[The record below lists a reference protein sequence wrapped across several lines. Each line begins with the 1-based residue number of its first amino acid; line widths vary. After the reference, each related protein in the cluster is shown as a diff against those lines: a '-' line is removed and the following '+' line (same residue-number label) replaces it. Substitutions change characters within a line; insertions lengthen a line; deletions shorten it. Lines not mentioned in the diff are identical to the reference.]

1 MRIEIA
7 EHVRMSES
15 GSSLLRLIQNNE
27 TCRLD
32 LLVREAV
39 QNSLD
44 AADDTIEDKPGIKVD
59 FEAGVFKTNEVS
71 DYFEDISEQL
81 NTRYPGK
88 QAFIAVRDSNTVGL
102 TGPVRDEDVKNGNF
116 GNLLKLVYEISKP
129 QDQEGAGGSWGLGK
143 TVYFRIG
150 IGLVIYYSRIKNKR
164 GYESRLAA
172 ALVED
177 EKKRNHL
184 LPRRSGKIPRGIA
197 WWGAV
202 DLKDPKRTRTI
213 PVTNEREIETFL
225 KKLNIT
231 PYRGAETGTTIIIP
245 FINTNELLEETKPL
259 DIEGSA
265 NTITPYWCNSIAE
278 YIKISVQRWYAPRI
292 SNSKYKEY
300 NDAKYLEVSINNEKL
315 TKSGMAPV
323 FKLIQ
328 TLYNAEPNVESKF
341 GKTIINS
348 KPITIQKTF
357 EKSLIGWINYVKVT
371 SDDLGMG
378 KGNNKYNPYYYINRL
393 NFETMYNDPIIT
405 FTRKPGMI
413 VSYSITGDWTDNIPK
428 TEIGEYI
435 VGIFIPN
442 SDNQLLQKEMTLEEY
457 LRGSEKA
464 DHMNWEDWTVDGK
477 NLRIIERIRKAV
489 RRKIRDDFTN
499 LENGKE
505 ERKNYGLGRMV
516 ADIFLPPSGYGN
528 AATIPEQPD
537 KPPQPSKPPMRLGT
551 HVVFQQNGES
561 IYSNNMVSTPVKIVL
576 KKAKDI
582 LLEMFVSTE
591 RGAISSSEW
600 EKNIEKEFPIVIRN
614 FTITKIANCK
624 KKGEEILFNMELLVD
639 KSPVSLFNKSLTFS
653 FGKSEL
659 FGIRNKM
666 QISYKDQKQIIVEGI
681 LSYSLKDVAGSIL
694 LKEVS

>member
-44 AADDTIEDKPGIKVD
+44 AGDDTINKPSIKVD
-59 FEAGVFKTNEVS
+59 FETGTFKTCEIS
-71 DYFEDISEQL
+71 EYFEDITIQL
-81 NTRYPGK
+81 NSRFPGK
-88 QAFIAVRDSNTVGL
+88 WAYIAVRDLNTVGL

-129 QDQEGAGGSWGLGK
+129 QEQEGAGGSWGLGK

-150 IGLVIYYSRIKNKR
+150 IGLVIYYSRIKNKGR
-164 GYESRLAA
+164 YESRLAA

-184 LPRRSGKIPRGIA
+184 LPQRSGRIQRGIA

-202 DLKDPKRTRTI
+202 DPKDPKRTRTI
-213 PVTNEREIETFL
+213 PITNEREIAIFL
-225 KKLNIT
+225 NKFNIT
-231 PYRGAETGTTIIIP
+231 PYKDAETGTTIIIP

-278 YIKISVQRWYAPRI
+278 YIKTAVQRWYAPRI
-292 SNSKYKEY
+292 SNSKYREY
-300 NDAKYLEVSINNEKL
+300 NVAKYLDVSINNEKL
-315 TKSGMAPV
+315 TKSGMAPI

-328 TLYNAEPNVESKF
+328 ALYNAEPNVESKF
-341 GKTIINS
+341 GENIIIS

-357 EKSLIGWINYVKVT
+357 EKSLVGWINYVKVK

-378 KGNNKYNPYYYINRL
+378 RGVNKYNPYYYINRL

-435 VGIFIPN
+435 VGIFIPD

-477 NLRIIERIRKAV
+477 NLRIIERIRKSV
-489 RRKIRDDFTN
+489 RRKIREDFTN
-499 LENGKE
+499 LEPGQEVK
-505 ERKNYGLGRMV
+505 KNYGLGKML
-516 ADIFLPPSGYGN
+516 AELFLPPTGYGN
-528 AATIPEQPD
+528 GPSGSIPPEKSRPP
-537 KPPQPSKPPMRLGT
+537 KPPVRLGS
-551 HVVFQQNGES
+551 HVSFQQNGES
-561 IYSNNMVSTPVKIVL
+561 TYSDKTVTTPFRL
-576 KKAKDI
+576 DFKKPKEI
-582 LLEMFVSTE
+582 LLEMYVDTE

-600 EKNIEKEFPIVIRN
+600 EKKIEKEFPVEIKSFI
-614 FTITKIANCK
+614 ITKIANCK
-624 KKGEEILFNMELLVD
+624 KKSEEILFNREFAVND
-639 KSPVSLFNKSLTFS
+639 KPISILKNSLSFS
-653 FGKSEL
+653 FEKTEKYGVRDK
-659 FGIRNKM
+659 IRILYNE
-666 QISYKDQKQIIVEGI
+666 QRHIIIEGI
-681 LSYSLKDVAGSIL
+681 LTYSLKGVAGSII
-694 LKEVS
+694 LKGVS

>member
-44 AADDTIEDKPGIKVD
+44 AADDTIEDKPSIKVD
-59 FEAGVFKTNEVS
+59 FETGVFKTNEVS
-71 DYFEDISEQL
+71 DYFEDISVQL

-88 QAFIAVRDSNTVGL
+88 QAYIAVRDSNTVGL
-102 TGPVRDEDVKNGNF
+102 TGPVRYEDVKNGNF
-116 GNLLKLVYEISKP
+116 GNLLKLVYEICKP

-231 PYRGAETGTTIIIP
+231 PYKGAETGTTIIIP
-245 FINTNELLEETKPL
+245 FINTTELLEETKPV
-259 DIEGSA
+259 DVEEGA

-278 YIKISVQRWYAPRI
+278 YIKTSVQRWYAPRI

-315 TKSGMAPV
+315 TKSGMAPI

-328 TLYNAEPNVESKF
+328 TLYNAEPDVESKF
-341 GKTIINS
+341 GKTVINS

-357 EKSLIGWINYVKVT
+357 EKSLVGWINYVKVT

-378 KGNNKYNPYYYINRL
+378 RGSNKYNPYYYINRL

-405 FTRKPGMI
+405 FIRKPGMI

-489 RRKIRDDFTN
+489 RRKIREDFSN
-499 LENGKE
+499 LVPGEDEK
-505 ERKNYGLGRMV
+505 KNYGLGTML
-516 ADIFLPPSGYGN
+516 AGILLPPAGYGN
-528 AATIPEQPD
+528 GPVPPGPPPRPP
-537 KPPQPSKPPMRLGT
+537 KPPVRLGT
-551 HVVFQQNGES
+551 HVAFEQIGES
-561 IYSNNMVSTPVKIVL
+561 LYSNNTVTMPVRL
-576 KKAKDI
+576 EFKKRKEI
-582 LLEMFVSTE
+582 LLEMYVDTE
-591 RGAISSSEW
+591 RGAISSSDW
-600 EKNIEKEFPIVIRN
+600 ENSIETEFPVAIKSFV
-614 FTITKIANCK
+614 ITKIANCK
-624 KKGEEILFNMELLVD
+624 KKGEEILFKRDFAVND
-639 KSPVSLFNKSLTFS
+639 QPVSVLKNSLSFS
-653 FGKSEL
+653 FGKTEKY
-659 FGIRNKM
+659 GVRDKIR
-666 QISYKDQKQIIVEGI
+666 ISYNEQRHICVEGN
-681 LSYSLKDVAGSIL
+681 LSYSLRDVAGSII
-694 LKEVS
+694 LKGVS